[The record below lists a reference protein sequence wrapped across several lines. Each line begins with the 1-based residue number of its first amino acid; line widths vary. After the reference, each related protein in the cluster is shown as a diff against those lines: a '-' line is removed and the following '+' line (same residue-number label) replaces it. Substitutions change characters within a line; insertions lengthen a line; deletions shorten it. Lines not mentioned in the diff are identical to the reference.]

1 MRDERDGP
9 PPGFMLGVAL
19 VLAFILYATVASLKS
34 ECRVP
39 LPPLP
44 LALPDAVQF
53 APL

>member
-1 MRDERDGP
+1 MSKTDGLI
-9 PPGFMLGVAL
+9 MITLGLVGLVMAASSVVA
-19 VLAFILYATVASLKS
+19 KS